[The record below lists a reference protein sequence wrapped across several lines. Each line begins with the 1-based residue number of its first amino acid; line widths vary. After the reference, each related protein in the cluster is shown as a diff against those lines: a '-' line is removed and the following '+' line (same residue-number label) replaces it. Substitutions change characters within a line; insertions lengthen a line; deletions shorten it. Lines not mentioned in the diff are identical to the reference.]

1 MSSMPVCR
9 AGTAPHTM
17 LLTGPNM
24 GGKSTLLRAACC
36 AVILAQTGCPVP
48 AESAVISITDR
59 IFTRLGILL
68 HSLKSFMP
76 AGIQCSALC
85 CIREEGAAVL
95 SCTRGPIEVCLLEFC
110 IPGTQNCL
118 V

>member
-1 MSSMPVCR
+1 MRPDTIELNATNPLPMCR
-9 AGTAPHTM
+9 AGLAPHTM

-48 AESAVISITDR
+48 AESAVISVTDR
-59 IFTRLGILL
+59 IFTRLGILS
-68 HSLKSFMP
+68 HGLK
-76 AGIQCSALC
+76 
-85 CIREEGAAVL
+85 
-95 SCTRGPIEVCLLEFC
+95 CLLLKEAHALLFAMVMAK
-110 IPGTQNCL
+110 GWHYLL